1 MQRALA
7 YGRMSSG
14 YVAADIPSYQLAQR
28 LTDNDNVGDLSK
40 SVVHKNNTNISI
52 PDIAPD
58 TATDTSNEQLMV
70 DYSQGQTEAFAMLY
84 QRNKAGLYRYFLR
97 QSNNSA
103 TAEEL
108 SQDVWTK
115 LIQSAHRYKP
125 TAKFSTFLYQIAH
138 NRFIDYIRRQKIRPI
153 DSSQNST
160 ESTDIVDNNKTQPD
174 EQLQQNRLETLLKQ
188 LLYDLPQQQRE
199 AFLLKEEGGLS
210 LSEIAYVTGCNNETV
225 KSRLRYANR
234 KLRSGLGDLI

>member
-1 MQRALA
+1 MQTNNSNNSISDINFDAD
-7 YGRMSSG
+7 SG
-14 YVAADIPSYQLAQR
+14 SAR
-28 LTDNDNVGDLSK
+28 E
-40 SVVHKNNTNISI
+40 
-52 PDIAPD
+52 
-58 TATDTSNEQLMV
+58 TSNEQLMV
-70 DYSQGQTEAFAMLY
+70 DYSRGQTEAFAMLY

-97 QSNNSA
+97 QTNNSA
-103 TAEEL
+103 IAEEFA
-108 SQDVWTK
+108 QDVWTK

-138 NRFIDYIRRQKIRPI
+138 NRFVDHIRRQQIRPV
-153 DSSQNST
+153 DSSQNSLDT
-160 ESTDIVDNNKTQPD
+160 IDIIDNGKPPPE
-174 EQLQQNRLETLLKQ
+174 EQLRQSRLETLLKS

-210 LSEIAYVTGCNNETV
+210 LNEIAYVTGCNTETV